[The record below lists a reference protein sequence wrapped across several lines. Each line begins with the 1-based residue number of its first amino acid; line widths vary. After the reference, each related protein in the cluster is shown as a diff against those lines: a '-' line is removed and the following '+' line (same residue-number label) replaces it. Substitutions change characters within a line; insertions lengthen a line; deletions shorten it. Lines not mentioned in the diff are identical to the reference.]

1 MLIKTAGTNLEADR
15 SVRII
20 NVSST
25 AHKMIKKINLDNLT
39 FDLDPSGNKFLRIY
53 GISKLCNILFSKEL
67 AKKLEP
73 LGELCYFLLFHARW
87 KSNTNLFIGGMENVF
102 KDLNNIIIVRILR

>member
-1 MLIKTAGTNLEADR
+1 MLIKTAGTNLETDR

-25 AHKMIKKINLDNLT
+25 AHKMINKINLDNLT
-39 FDLDPSGNKFLRIY
+39 FDLDPPGNKFLRIY

-73 LGELCYFLLFHARW
+73 LGELRYFLLFHARW

-102 KDLNNIIIVRILR
+102 KGLNNV